1 MSRDGGGA
9 RAGGRHGFAFDSFI
23 FKKKNQD
30 FVEVQMSSL
39 AMVFLNNPETPKPCG
54 EHMTACPWVVE
65 EGSVYII
72 YDHNTQNLH
81 FRARAHCVCLFCDFC
96 LNHLLWQ
103 TVTPHTSGPLISY
116 GVISGR
122 LPSLIRAGTV
132 TLQATTT
139 KHARQVWLP
148 HLPQID
154 IKLSHRASAI
164 KQARTVSTQSLQS
177 KVTDGLAGF
186 APQPM
191 CDRCFKEFFDSL
203 TSLHHTVPPFPS
215 SSFTSFIP
223 FPPFPSLSLPSLLP
237 VVFLSQPSW
246 LNLQIP
252 AGGSDFPALTVTVVK
267 SALHV
272 LTQGRSDPAAIDEW
286 AMNEVWPVQHLQDVL
301 VIWTVPCE
309 VLLCLYTAVKSLS
322 VRQFSTNIFELYS

>member
-1 MSRDGGGA
+1 MTTTHRIYISELVPIV
-9 RAGGRHGFAFDSFI
+9 FAY
-23 FKKKNQD
+23 
-30 FVEVQMSSL
+30 FV
-39 AMVFLNNPETPKPCG
+39 T
-54 EHMTACPWVVE
+54 
-65 EGSVYII
+65 SVWIVY
-72 YDHNTQNLH
+72 
-81 FRARAHCVCLFCDFC
+81 CDRR
-96 LNHLLWQ
+96 LL
-103 TVTPHTSGPLISY
+103 HTSGPLISH

-164 KQARTVSTQSLQS
+164 KQARTLSTQILQS
-177 KVTDGLAGF
+177 KVTDGQAGF

-203 TSLHHTVPPFPS
+203 TSLHPTVPPSPPPPSPPS
-215 SSFTSFIP
+215 SLP
-223 FPPFPSLSLPSLLP
+223 LPSLLP

-246 LNLQIP
+246 LNLEIP

-272 LTQGRSDPAAIDEW
+272 LTQGQSDPAAIDEW

-301 VIWTVPCE
+301 VIWTVLCE
-309 VLLCLYTAVKSLS
+309 VLLCFYTAVNFLS
-322 VRQFSTNIFELYS
+322 IHQLYIFHS